1 MINHARTLLLNVPG
15 QTSQRQEVG
24 EEFVPPTYT
33 PLVLPSYLQAA
44 RRVLFGATPDRYFLN
59 FRVRELMAYIHQTE
73 LAEYVTALDPR
84 VTYWPEPSRPFYD
97 TEKRLV
103 ITQFSGLAAQ
113 PPSFRGDLFA
123 DMARGRAVREFT
135 LRVTQA
141 DGPWQA
147 LLQTPDQPGA
157 VTTAEITF
165 TERLSQP
172 IPLANTG
179 LLFQVPTPPMTVDW
193 TIYTRVRPASA
204 ISTAMPI
211 LEMLGEPLFLELFGV
226 GEHVEPYAT
235 FKRLWFEHANPVYR
249 MGGFALAMI
258 YRTDEILKTGSQQVT
273 TAA

>member
-1 MINHARTLLLNVPG
+1 MINHARTLLLNAPG

-24 EEFVPPTYT
+24 EEYVPPTYN
-33 PLVLPSYLQAA
+33 PLVLPSYLQTA
-44 RRVLFGATPDRYFLN
+44 RRVLFGSAPDRYFLN

-84 VTYWPEPSRPFYD
+84 VTYWPEPARPFYD

-103 ITQFSGLAAQ
+103 ISQFSGLDAQ
-113 PPSFRGDLFA
+113 PPAFRGDLFA

-135 LRVTQA
+135 LRVTQSE
-141 DGPWQA
+141 GPWQA
-147 LLQTPDQPGA
+147 LLQTPDQPGV
-157 VTTAEITF
+157 VTTTAITF
-165 TERLSQP
+165 TEGLSQP

-179 LLFQVPTPPMTVDW
+179 LLFQVPQPQMTTDW
-193 TIYTRVRPASA
+193 TVYTRVRPASA
-204 ISTAMPI
+204 LVTALPI

-226 GEHVEPYAT
+226 GDRDEPYAT
-235 FKRLWFEHANPVYR
+235 FRRLWFDHGNPVYR
-249 MGGFALAMI
+249 MGGLTLAMI